1 MLITT
6 IEKAETFI
14 VNLKRSDNWISN
26 DELFSKLNA
35 SYKLITK
42 HNRYDLLPDLGV
54 NFALYYLDLNN
65 IEQALIFTEIAKT
78 NAINC
83 KNDIRLLDAIGL
95 QFRIQ
100 KTLGNL
106 EEAQLIINEQ
116 IDVAY
121 RVNDMRQLAAVYQN
135 QATLF
140 HKQRLKTDT
149 IEAYEKSLEFIRKSD
164 NLFYNAQFHI
174 GYAGILLDF
183 SEPELAKIPLQQ
195 GFNIAVENNYLA
207 VMAIAYSNFGLL
219 YELQND
225 EINSIAS
232 YQEALKI
239 YTALKQLNHLVV
251 VKIMMADACVSFNR
265 IEEAEL
271 LLKDAI
277 EQSEKLDLKYN
288 LIGIYQT
295 LSSLLEKKGDF
306 KNALEYYKKLNSTK
320 EAYLSAESDKRIR
333 NLELNKKIDLLRF
346 EKDVAEKMAN
356 IKHDFLANMSH
367 EIRTPINSILGICY
381 LLQQQDLNPVQ
392 FDYIKRLKRSG
403 ENLLGIINDVLDIS
417 KIESGKMELNN
428 EAFKL
433 IDLSNDIFT
442 SLEPKAN
449 AKEIKLKIRNNFP
462 EDLFVNADK
471 IRLYQVLLN
480 IVSNAIKFTDNGSV
494 TLTIKIENIDEKQYK
509 LIFVIA
515 DTGIGIDKEKI
526 NLIFERY
533 EQADKT
539 IKNKFGGTGLGL
551 SISKKIVQ
559 LMNGSISAKSKV
571 NKGTEFTVCL
581 PFKHVAKHVN
591 KMADFD
597 VSTLSSKLDNK
608 YIIIA
613 DDNEENRAVA
623 KDILLKFNPSLKI
636 IEAIDGN
643 EVIALLFKKI
653 PDIIFMDLDMPNLN
667 GIDTT
672 MQIRKNKKY
681 NKVKIVGNTASLMTL
696 SKDEINEIGF
706 DEFIQKPFE
715 PEKLLLKISE
725 LFC

>member
-559 LMNGSISAKSKV
+559 LMNGTISAKSKV

>member
-42 HNRYDLLPDLGV
+42 HNRLDLLPDLGV

-78 NAINC
+78 NAIKCN
-83 KNDIRLLDAIGL
+83 NDIRLLDAIGL

-106 EEAQLIINEQ
+106 EEAQLILNEQ

-183 SEPELAKIPLQQ
+183 NEPELAKNPLQQ

-225 EINSIAS
+225 ETNSIAS

-239 YTALKQLNHLVV
+239 YTSLKQLNHLVV
-251 VKIMMADACVSFNR
+251 VKIMMADACVTFNR
-265 IEEAEL
+265 IEEAEI

-295 LSSLLEKKGDF
+295 LSSMLEKKGDY

-381 LLQQQDLNPVQ
+381 LLQQQSLNPVQ

-494 TLTIKIENIDEKQYK
+494 TITIKIENIDEKQYK
-509 LIFVIA
+509 LVFVIA

-559 LMNGSISAKSKV
+559 LMNGTISAKSKV

-581 PFKHVAKHVN
+581 PFKHVADHAN
-591 KMADFD
+591 KMTDFD
-597 VSTLSSKLDNK
+597 VSILASKLDNK

-613 DDNEENRAVA
+613 DDNEENREVA

-696 SKDEINEIGF
+696 SKDEIDEIGF

-725 LFC
+725 LF

>member
-35 SYKLITK
+35 TYKLITK
-42 HNRYDLLPDLGV
+42 HNRHDLLPDLGV

-65 IEQALIFTEIAKT
+65 IEQALIFTEIAKS
-78 NAINC
+78 NAFNC

-106 EEAQLIINEQ
+106 EDAQLIVNEQ

-183 SEPELAKIPLQQ
+183 NEPELAKIPLQQ

-232 YQEALKI
+232 YREALKI

-251 VKIMMADACVSFNR
+251 VKIMMADACVTFNR
-265 IEEAEL
+265 IEEAEI

-295 LSSLLEKKGDF
+295 LSSMLEKKGDY

-494 TLTIKIENIDEKQYK
+494 TLTIKIENIDEIQYK
-509 LIFVIA
+509 LVFVIA

-559 LMNGSISAKSKV
+559 LMNGTISAKSKV

-725 LFC
+725 LF

>member
-106 EEAQLIINEQ
+106 EEAQLIVNEQ

-295 LSSLLEKKGDF
+295 LSSMLEKKGDY

-559 LMNGSISAKSKV
+559 LMNGTISAKSKV

>member
-174 GYAGILLDF
+174 GYAGILLEF

-559 LMNGSISAKSKV
+559 LMNGTISAKSKV

>member
-42 HNRYDLLPDLGV
+42 HNRLDLLPDLGV

-78 NAINC
+78 NAIKCN
-83 KNDIRLLDAIGL
+83 NDIRLLDAIGL

-106 EEAQLIINEQ
+106 EEAQLILNEQ

-225 EINSIAS
+225 ETNSIAS

-239 YTALKQLNHLVV
+239 YTSLKQLNHLVV
-251 VKIMMADACVSFNR
+251 VKIMMADACVTFNR
-265 IEEAEL
+265 IEEAEI

-295 LSSLLEKKGDF
+295 LSSMLEKKGDY

-381 LLQQQDLNPVQ
+381 LLQQQSLNPVQ

-494 TLTIKIENIDEKQYK
+494 TITIKIENIDEKQYK
-509 LIFVIA
+509 LVFVIA

-559 LMNGSISAKSKV
+559 LMNGTISAKSKV

-581 PFKHVAKHVN
+581 PFKHVADHAN
-591 KMADFD
+591 KMTDFD
-597 VSTLSSKLDNK
+597 VSILASKLDNK

-613 DDNEENRAVA
+613 DDNEENREVA

-696 SKDEINEIGF
+696 SKDEIDEIGF

-725 LFC
+725 LF

>member
-295 LSSLLEKKGDF
+295 LSSMLEKKGDY

-559 LMNGSISAKSKV
+559 LMNGTISAKSKV